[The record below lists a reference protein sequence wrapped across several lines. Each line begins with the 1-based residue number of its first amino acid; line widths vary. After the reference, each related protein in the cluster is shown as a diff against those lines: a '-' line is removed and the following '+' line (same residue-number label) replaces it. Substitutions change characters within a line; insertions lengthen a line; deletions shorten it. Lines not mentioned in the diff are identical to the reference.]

1 MDTTNATK
9 KKKGLPIIIIAV
21 IAVIA
26 LALFIKSR
34 PEKINL
40 EELVT
45 ITVSGYD
52 GYGTAYA
59 RLDSDTIYN
68 TYGDKYGE
76 DEFDEKEW
84 EKYYEKMENLSECI
98 DSIELELNKDKEI
111 ENGDKLTVKIT
122 YDNKKAK
129 KCGLKFKG
137 DKVTLKVKDLEKI
150 LEIDPFEDLSVTF
163 TGLAPFAT
171 VSYNYTGES
180 NYINNYSFSV
190 DKRENLRNGDKIVI
204 SVAMDDEQTIRN
216 GFALEKKEK
225 EYKVSELG
233 AYAESYS
240 DIKGKYLGTLKS
252 EAQDVIM
259 ATVASYV
266 STCKL
271 GELTYSGYVFNSQ
284 KAEALNTYANFN
296 NLYIIYGAML
306 TDSANTFEDA
316 YVYFP
321 VRFSNI
327 YNIDGEFAFE
337 SGKEIKGWS
346 NLINTYLGTAG
357 YINPIAGYKELATG
371 YEGFNV
377 EVGDGFEKYNV
388 DGYISSLK
396 DIDSSY
402 KSTLEADAQKVI
414 EEYINT
420 GYAATSLVED
430 LKLLGEYLLIA
441 KEQGSDYAA
450 NNKYILVYSATVS
463 STENNFPTST
473 VYFPVEYDG
482 IVKLD
487 KKEFICMAPK
497 GLQGATTYFPGT
509 WYYTNGYLDG
519 TVMFQKL
526 VTANRANYTYEMTGD
541 LKQFGE

>member
-1 MDTTNATK
+1 METTNATQ
-9 KKKGLPIIIIAV
+9 KKKGPMLIIIAV

-34 PEKINL
+34 PTKIDL

-52 GYGTAYA
+52 GYGNAYA
-59 RLDSDTIYN
+59 RLDSDTIYY
-68 TYGDKYGE
+68 TYRDKYGE
-76 DEFDEKEW
+76 DEFDEKRWKEYS
-84 EKYYEKMENLSECI
+84 EKVEKLAECI
-98 DSIELELNKDKEI
+98 DSIELELNKESEI
-111 ENGDKLTVKIT
+111 ENGDKLTVKIS
-122 YDNKKAK
+122 YDNKLAK

-137 DKVTLKVKDLEKI
+137 NKVSLKVKDLEKI
-150 LEIDPFEDLSVTF
+150 LEIDPFKDLEVTF
-163 TGLAPFAT
+163 TGTAPFGT
-171 VSYNYTGES
+171 VTYNYTGDS
-180 NYINNYSFSV
+180 NYISTYSFNV
-190 DKRENLRNGDKIVI
+190 DKRENLRNGDTVVI
-204 SVAMDDEQTIRN
+204 SVAMEDEQTVRN
-216 GFALEKKEK
+216 GFALEEKEK
-225 EYKVSELG
+225 EYKVSGLSS
-233 AYAESYS
+233 YVESYS
-240 DIKGKYLGTLKS
+240 EIKDKYLDTLKS

-259 ATVASYV
+259 ATVATYV
-266 STCKL
+266 NTCKL
-271 GELTYSGYVFNSQ
+271 GELSYSGYVFNAQSP
-284 KAEALNTYANFN
+284 EALNAYGNYN
-296 NLYIIYGAML
+296 NLYIIYGGML

-321 VRFSNI
+321 VRFSNVS
-327 YNIDGEFAFE
+327 NTDGEFAFE
-337 SGKEIKGWS
+337 NGKEISGWS
-346 NLINTYLGTAG
+346 TLINTYLGTAG
-357 YINPIAGYKELATG
+357 YINPILGYKELATG

-396 DIDSSY
+396 DIDDSY
-402 KSTLEADAQKVI
+402 RSALEADAKKVV
-414 EEYINT
+414 EDYINS
-420 GYAATSLVED
+420 GYAASTLVED
-430 LKLLGEYLLIA
+430 MELLGEYLLVS
-441 KEQGSDYAA
+441 KNQSDNYAA

-487 KKEFICMAPK
+487 KKEYICVAPK
-497 GLQGATTYFPGT
+497 GLQGSTTYFPGT

-526 VTANRANYTYEMTGD
+526 VTANRADYTYEMTSG